1 MNRPASQPNPLT
13 WVWNAFP
20 KTLECFS
27 DCKREGGGV
36 GLMLS
41 SRRTRSPAEGESLTI
56 LTGPHLRQCFC
67 LLALWLWTLANGIV
81 CILYTFYT
89 VSIDKFL
96 RRKIPFLHLYSK
108 TIEDIYEN
116 TNDAK
121 GLSFVECTV
130 LPRILW
136 HWYLYQHVICEIK
149 WIFLQL
155 NDCPLGRVLVQQS
168 HYQMVFMGY
177 LCKW

>member
-27 DCKREGGGV
+27 DWKREGGGV

-41 SRRTRSPAEGESLTI
+41 SRRRRSPAEGESLTI

-67 LLALWLWTLANGIV
+67 LLALWLWTLANGTV

-108 TIEDIYEN
+108 TIE
-116 TNDAK
+116 
-121 GLSFVECTV
+121 V
-130 LPRILW
+130 LRFMKIQMMQRDFRLW
-136 HWYLYQHVICEIK
+136 SVQCFLGFSGTDTYTSMWYVK
-149 WIFLQL
+149 
-155 NDCPLGRVLVQQS
+155 
-168 HYQMVFMGY
+168 
-177 LCKW
+177 